1 MGKVTEG
8 EQLTERQKKWF
19 ASVQASLERD
29 TGKTLAQWV
38 EIVRRDCHE
47 TKPGKR
53 VAWLKEHYGLGG
65 NRCAHILGEAF
76 PSDMGWDEPDKLREA
91 LWIDSGST
99 AILQAVEAAVAE
111 FDGLVTGQRKSFT
124 AWSRKLQFAAL
135 KPAKGGGAVLG
146 LAITP
151 DASPRLLEP
160 RNEGWSERLKAKL
173 PLASPADL
181 DDEVRALLRAAWER
195 S

>member
-1 MGKVTEG
+1 MGKVTDD
-8 EQLTERQKKWF
+8 QHLTERQRKWF

-29 TGKTLAQWV
+29 TGKTLDQWV

-53 VAWLKEHYGLGG
+53 VAWLKEHHGLGV
-65 NRCAHILGEAF
+65 NRCAQILGEAF
-76 PSDMGWDEPDKLREA
+76 PSELGWDDPDKLREA
-91 LWIDSGST
+91 LWMDPASR
-99 AILQAVEAAVAE
+99 AILLAVEVAVADL
-111 FDGLVTGQRKSFT
+111 DGLVTGQRKAFT
-124 AWSRKLQFAAL
+124 AWSHKLQFAAL
-135 KPAKGGGAVLG
+135 KPTKGGGAVLG
-146 LAITP
+146 LALSP

-181 DDEVRALLRAAWER
+181 DEDLKALLKAAWAQ